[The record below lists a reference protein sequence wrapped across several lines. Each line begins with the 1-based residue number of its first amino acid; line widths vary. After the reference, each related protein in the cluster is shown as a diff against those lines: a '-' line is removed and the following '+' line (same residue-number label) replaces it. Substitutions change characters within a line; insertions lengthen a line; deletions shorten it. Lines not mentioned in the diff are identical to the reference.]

1 MRISIAFVA
10 ALAGCG
16 DGGPTAD
23 PYSCM
28 AAGGA
33 SCFELPTNPITAAD
47 ALGRPAQPALD
58 CGPYEVRTSA
68 VPVTLAGTTRNAFD
82 RRTVPLV
89 HVEAFA
95 DLAMTSFLGE
105 AISDEIGEYSLTISA
120 MPSQVFLRTTATG
133 ALPMRVLY
141 QRTDVAVAQHDRV
154 ELVTASRADVAS
166 ALELVGD
173 TFARGKSQVTG
184 TAYDCN
190 GNRLVNV
197 IANIAPTSA
206 FAGARTFEP
215 GVRIYYAVERTSP
228 ALARRTQL
236 AQTSTIGS
244 FTATN
249 VAAGRHYV
257 QLWGFGSESAM
268 ASGEDGLELLGE
280 AEILVPE
287 TETALLLGVHA
298 SSR

>member
-1 MRISIAFVA
+1 MRTSIAFVA
-10 ALAGCG
+10 ALAACG

-33 SCFELPTNPITAAD
+33 SCFELPTNPIAAAD
-47 ALGRPAQPALD
+47 PLGRPAQPALD

-68 VPVTLAGTTRNAFD
+68 APVTLAGTTRNAFD

-105 AISDEIGEYSLTISA
+105 AISDEVGEYSLTISA
-120 MPSQVFLRTTATG
+120 MPSQVFVRTTATG
-133 ALPMRVLY
+133 ALPLHALY
-141 QRTDVAVAQHDRV
+141 ERTDIATAKHDRV
-154 ELVTASRADVAS
+154 ELVTASRADVAG

-173 TFARGKSQVTG
+173 GFLRGKSQITAA
-184 TAYDCN
+184 AYDCN

-197 IANIAPTSA
+197 IGNIAPSSA
-206 FAGARTFEP
+206 FAGARAFEP
-215 GVRIYYAVERTSP
+215 GVRIYYAIDRATP

-236 AQTSTIGS
+236 AQTSIAGS

-249 VAAGRHYV
+249 VASGRHYV
-257 QLWGFGSESAM
+257 QLWGYLAESAM

-287 TETALLLGVHA
+287 TETALLVAVHA
-298 SSR
+298 TVR